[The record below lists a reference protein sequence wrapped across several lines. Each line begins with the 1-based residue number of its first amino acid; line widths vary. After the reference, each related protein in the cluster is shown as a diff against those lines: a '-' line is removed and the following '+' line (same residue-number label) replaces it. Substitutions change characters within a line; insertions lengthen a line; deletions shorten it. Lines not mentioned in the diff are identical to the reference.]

1 MACSSVSQ
9 QPAIYLARIPSQTAR
24 SSIGSTVN
32 DCIGTEM
39 CMCMYSSLS
48 LVFSNSTRYGTW
60 QSQWTFPFLDMFQ
73 HFTIPYGWA
82 LFCLRRMCS
91 KSCLSYSCQVCG
103 GKKYFP
109 TSSSQ
114 ELVEFSDPLHHLIW
128 LLIFLSHGGC
138 QVRSVHGGKMLQNWR
153 VRAHK
158 RSFREEWIEFEYR
171 RDVCRAT
178 RGEHVQLL
186 NVVVTKHS
194 YVQKFE
200 ICYYTS

>member
-1 MACSSVSQ
+1 MVCSSVPQ
-9 QPAIYLARIPSQTAR
+9 HPAMYWARIPSQTPCN
-24 SSIGSTVN
+24 SIGSTVN
-32 DCIGTEM
+32 DCTGNE
-39 CMCMYSSLS
+39 MCMYSSLS

-60 QSQWTFPFLDMFQ
+60 QSQWQFPSLDMFQ
-73 HFTIPYGWA
+73 HFTIPSRLGTVFSMKNV
-82 LFCLRRMCS
+82 LKVTFVLQ
-91 KSCLSYSCQVCG
+91 LSSLCG

-114 ELVEFSDPLHHLIW
+114 ELVEFSDPLHHLIL
-128 LLIFLSHGGC
+128 LLIFLSHGVC

-158 RSFREEWIEFEYR
+158 RSFREECVEYEYR

-194 YVQKFE
+194 YVQKLE
-200 ICYYTS
+200 IRYYTS